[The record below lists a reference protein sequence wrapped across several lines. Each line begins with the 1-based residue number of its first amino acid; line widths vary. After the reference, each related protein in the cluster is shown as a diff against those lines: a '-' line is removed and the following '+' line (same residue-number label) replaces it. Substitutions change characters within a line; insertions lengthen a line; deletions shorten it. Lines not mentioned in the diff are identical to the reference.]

1 MFQLRIYTLRSAEAL
16 DRYAAIHWASHIGS
30 LEAVGVETRGIW
42 TSRDGDENRLFALV
56 SYKNGADPARVETE
70 YMAGS
75 AFAEDMAGFDPDDI
89 VDVTSVL
96 LAATTSS
103 PISADRTFLRSAR
116 RRKIRPWAENAGLPD
131 AGVDG
136 AVRGRRLVRKA
147 GEVLLDEAFLEVL
160 SRIFGHDFL
169 PQLRRKLIEA
179 FSKYIETD
187 SRIK

>member
-1 MFQLRIYTLRSAEAL
+1 VFQLRIYTLRSAEAL

-103 PISADRTFLRSAR
+103 PI
-116 RRKIRPWAENAGLPD
+116 
-131 AGVDG
+131 
-136 AVRGRRLVRKA
+136 
-147 GEVLLDEAFLEVL
+147 
-160 SRIFGHDFL
+160 
-169 PQLRRKLIEA
+169 Q
-179 FSKYIETD
+179 
-187 SRIK
+187 